1 MSATSPTTISGAI
14 PILDIPV
21 ERIDGTTTSL
31 AEHQGKVLLI
41 VNVASQCGFTPQYAG
56 LEALYEANRARGFVI
71 CGFPA
76 NDFAAQEPG
85 SNAEI
90 QSFCETG
97 FGVKFPMYAKIA
109 VTGDARHPLYQALV
123 SSIPETTGD
132 TAELRKH
139 LVEFGVTPTSPPEVL
154 WNFEKFLVGRDG
166 KVVRRFAP
174 DVAPDDP
181 VLREAI
187 DVEMNRFFEASSGK
201 LGGRWK

>member
-1 MSATSPTTISGAI
+1 MSATTPLPASV
-14 PILDIPV
+14 LDIPV
-21 ERIDGTTTSL
+21 ERIDGTPTSL
-31 AEHQGKVLLI
+31 AEYQGKVLLI

-56 LEALYEANRARGFVI
+56 LEALYEANRDKGLVI

-76 NDFAAQEPG
+76 NDFGAQEPG

-90 QSFCETG
+90 HSFCETS

-109 VTGDARHPLYQALV
+109 VTGKARHPLYKALV

-139 LVEFGVTPTSPPEVL
+139 LIEFGVTPTTAPEVL
-154 WNFEKFLVGRDG
+154 WNFEKFLVGRNG

-174 DVAPDDP
+174 DVAPDDA
-181 VLREAI
+181 VLHDAI
-187 DVEMNRFFEASSGK
+187 AAELNHV
-201 LGGRWK
+201 

>member
-1 MSATSPTTISGAI
+1 MSAATPLPASV
-14 PILDIPV
+14 LDIPV
-21 ERIDGTTTSL
+21 ERIDGSPTSL

-56 LEALYEANRARGFVI
+56 LEALYEANRAKGLVV

-90 QSFCETG
+90 QSFCETS

-109 VTGDARHPLYQALV
+109 VTGAERHPLYKALV

-139 LVEFGVTPTSPPEVL
+139 LIEFGVTPTSPPEVL
-154 WNFEKFLVGRDG
+154 WNFEKFLVGRNG
-166 KVVRRFAP
+166 KVVKRFAP
-174 DVAPDDP
+174 DVVPDDP
-181 VLREAI
+181 AFREAI
-187 DVEMNRFFEASSGK
+187 AAEISRG
-201 LGGRWK
+201 

>member
-1 MSATSPTTISGAI
+1 MSAATPVPSSV
-14 PILDIPV
+14 LDIPV
-21 ERIDGTTTSL
+21 ERIDGTPTSL

-56 LEALYEANRARGFVI
+56 LEALYEANREKGFVI

-90 QSFCETG
+90 QSFCETS
-97 FGVKFPMYAKIA
+97 FGVKFPMYSRIV
-109 VTGDARHPLYQALV
+109 VTGDARHPLYDALV
-123 SSIPETTGD
+123 SSTPETTGD

-139 LVEFGVTPTSPPEVL
+139 LIEFGVTPTSPPEVL

-166 KVVRRFAP
+166 KVVKRFAP
-174 DVAPDDP
+174 DVTPEDAA
-181 VLREAI
+181 LREAVAAEI
-187 DVEMNRFFEASSGK
+187 RRG
-201 LGGRWK
+201 

>member
-1 MSATSPTTISGAI
+1 MSAATPVPSSV
-14 PILDIPV
+14 LNIPV
-21 ERIDGTTTSL
+21 ERIDGTPTSL

-56 LEALYEANRARGFVI
+56 LEALYEANRDKGFVI

-90 QSFCETG
+90 QSFCETS
-97 FGVKFPMYAKIA
+97 FGVKFPMYSKIV
-109 VTGDARHPLYQALV
+109 VTGEARHPLYNALV
-123 SSIPETTGD
+123 SSTPETTGD

-139 LVEFGVTPTSPPEVL
+139 LIEFGVTPTTAPEVL

-174 DVAPDDP
+174 DVTPEDA
-181 VLREAI
+181 VLHEAI
-187 DVEMNRFFEASSGK
+187 EAEINRG
-201 LGGRWK
+201 

>member
-1 MSATSPTTISGAI
+1 MSATTS
-14 PILDIPV
+14 ILDIPV
-21 ERIDGTTTSL
+21 ERIDGTSASL

-56 LEALYEANRARGFVI
+56 LEALYDANREKGLVV

-90 QSFCETG
+90 QSFCETS

-109 VTGDARHPLYQALV
+109 VTGEARHPLYHALV
-123 SSIPETTGD
+123 SSAPETTGD
-132 TAELRKH
+132 TAELRQH
-139 LVEFGVTPTSPPEVL
+139 LIEFGVTPTSEPEVL

-166 KVVRRFAP
+166 RVVKRFAP
-174 DVAPDDP
+174 DITPEDP
-181 VLREAI
+181 SLREAI
-187 DVEMNRFFEASSGK
+187 EVEVNRVS
-201 LGGRWK
+201 

>member
-1 MSATSPTTISGAI
+1 MSATTSLPSSV
-14 PILDIPV
+14 LDIPV
-21 ERIDGTTTSL
+21 ERIDGTPTSL

-56 LEALYEANRARGFVI
+56 LEALYEANRAKGLVV

-85 SNAEI
+85 SNADI
-90 QSFCETG
+90 QSFCETS

-109 VTGDARHPLYQALV
+109 VTGDARHPLYRALV
-123 SSIPETTGD
+123 ASVPETTGD

-139 LVEFGVTPTSPPEVL
+139 LIEFGITPTAPPEVL

-166 KVVRRFAP
+166 KVVKRFAP
-174 DVAPDDP
+174 DVVPDDP
-181 VLREAI
+181 ALREAI
-187 DVEMNRFFEASSGK
+187 AAEVNRG
-201 LGGRWK
+201 

>member
-1 MSATSPTTISGAI
+1 M
-14 PILDIPV
+14 
-21 ERIDGTTTSL
+21 
-31 AEHQGKVLLI
+31 LLI

-56 LEALYEANRARGFVI
+56 LESLYEANRAKGLVI

-90 QSFCETG
+90 SAFCETS

-109 VTGDARHPLYQALV
+109 VTGEGRHPLYNALV
-123 SSIPETTGD
+123 ASEPETTGD

-139 LVEFGVTPTSPPEVL
+139 LIEFGVTPTSPPEVL
-154 WNFEKFLVGRDG
+154 WNFEKFLVGRNG
-166 KVVRRFAP
+166 KVVKRFAP

-181 VLREAI
+181 ALKDA
-187 DVEMNRFFEASSGK
+187 VEVEVNRAS
-201 LGGRWK
+201 